1 MFFVKPRFDPAVAM
15 ALSKFWILLSEIPGV
30 LRRLDLLMEPTK
42 MIGHP
47 RMVVEGTL
55 AGRGPIWMLFHSPNY
70 FGILNSVLLLPP
82 GVPDWLVGRGRQ
94 GQGECRLAQ
103 L

>member
-30 LRRLDLLMEPTK
+30 LCRLDLLMEPTK

-70 FGILNSVLLLPP
+70 FGIPNSVLLLPP
-82 GVPDWLVGRGRQ
+82 GVPDWLSVEAGKGK
-94 GQGECRLAQ
+94 GSVV
-103 L
+103 